1 MRREFD
7 KKCLR
12 EVVNGLARKL
22 DRYRVDL
29 NRLNVFP
36 IADGDTGD
44 NLVALMRSV
53 VEQMSDADDVV
64 DAVKKGALLGARG
77 SSGVIFGQ
85 ALHGFVTSLPDPCG
99 ADGLARALTAAADA
113 ARLAITDPVEGTIL
127 TIAGDAARAARS
139 VSATSSTAEV
149 VRVAAEEGHRS
160 LARTPELLPPLAE
173 AGVVDSGGAGYV
185 LFLDTLRDVILGEAS
200 GPLELPHPASPACN
214 GNGNGGGRYE
224 VVCLVGGGKRQL
236 DELRHRWRSLGDTVA
251 IGGGEKTWRC
261 HVHTDDVA
269 AVLAAARTVGDVSSV
284 EITDLMRQASGQ

>member
-7 KKCLR
+7 KQCLR
-12 EVVNGLARKL
+12 EVLGALAQKL
-22 DRYRVDL
+22 DRYRADL

-44 NLVALMRSV
+44 NLVALLRSV
-53 VEQMSDADDVV
+53 LEHMSDATDLV

-85 ALHGFVTSLPDPCG
+85 ALQGFVTHLPDPCG
-99 ADGLARALTAAADA
+99 TEGVATALTAAAEA

-127 TIAGDAARAARS
+127 TIADDAARAARS
-139 VSATSSTAEV
+139 VSATSSMAEV
-149 VRVAAEEGHRS
+149 VQAAATEGRQS
-160 LARTPELLPPLAE
+160 LRRTPELLAPLAQ

-185 LFLDTLRDVILGEAS
+185 LFLDALRDVVVGDES
-200 GPLELPHPASPACN
+200 SPLELPNRDSPTC
-214 GNGNGGGRYE
+214 GRNGGGRYE
-224 VVCLVGGGKRQL
+224 VVCLVAGGKQQL
-236 DELRHRWRSLGDTVA
+236 DELRDRWRSLGDTVA

-269 AVLAAARTVGDVSSV
+269 AVLAAARTVGNVSDV
-284 EITDLMRQASGQ
+284 EITDLARQTSGR